1 MAIRVTSRLSAN
13 NMARIATALNDDIS
27 VLSTVPVTS
36 EVMEL
41 TSFIMREMISPELR
55 DS

>member
-1 MAIRVTSRLSAN
+1 MALQDEIRVFN
-13 NMARIATALNDDIS
+13 
-27 VLSTVPVTS
+27 TVPVTRD
-36 EVMEL
+36 VMEL